1 MNDVRTFWLEPVPRI
16 RRKLRVFRKT
26 WNMPEEA
33 SARVCH
39 CDESHLLGEFDVLS
53 GTDIATYTLD
63 APDPLSPKV
72 CSKCGRQFDLVNDE
86 YQHFVE
92 HLYRRTDTGTL
103 LPLSEA
109 PPGAT
114 WDATWYHDIP
124 HWCGWDGRAIV
135 VICPDGHHWAIDGRC
150 SNCTKPDEWTH
161 RCWCRHGTPEKADL
175 TVDKNGNTCN
185 AGGGSIQIPKWHGFL
200 TNGVLSE
207 RR

>member
-1 MNDVRTFWLEPVPRI
+1 
-16 RRKLRVFRKT
+16 
-26 WNMPEEA
+26 MPEEA

-92 HLYRRTDTGTL
+92 HL
-103 LPLSEA
+103 
-109 PPGAT
+109 
-114 WDATWYHDIP
+114 
-124 HWCGWDGRAIV
+124 WCGWDGRAIV

-185 AGGGSIQIPKWHGFL
+185 AGGGSIQTPKWHGFL